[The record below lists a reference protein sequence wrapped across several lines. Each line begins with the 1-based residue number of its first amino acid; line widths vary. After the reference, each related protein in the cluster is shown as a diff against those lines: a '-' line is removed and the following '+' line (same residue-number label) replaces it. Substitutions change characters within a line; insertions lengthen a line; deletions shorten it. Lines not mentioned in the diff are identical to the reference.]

1 MVTKRA
7 PGDEEPR
14 FADLADERPP
24 GLAREV
30 IALLAS
36 NRKWWLLPIIAMLL
50 LAGLIVVLGG
60 TAAAPFIYTLF

>member
-1 MVTKRA
+1 MVTKRSRQA
-7 PGDEEPR
+7 EERR
-14 FADLADERPP
+14 FADLAEQRPP
-24 GLAREV
+24 GLVREV

-50 LAGLIVVLGG
+50 LAGLIVVFGG